1 MSGGGSS
8 GSGQTVA
15 YQTNIP
21 EYAAPYF
28 EKLIGQ
34 AGAITQAP
42 YQPYTGERIA
52 QFTPL
57 QQQAFA
63 GTQQRQATPQ
73 LGAAAQI
80 AQAAALQGMGQQ
92 YNPSAFTAQQITP
105 GQITPGQV
113 SAGSFGFERVGPGQ
127 VGTQAFTS
135 PGAAQAYMSPY
146 MQNVV
151 DIQQREA
158 QRQADIARTQR
169 GAQAVGQGAFGGSR
183 QAIMDAEAARNL
195 AMQKGDIQAQGLQ
208 SAFSTGRE
216 AFMQDQARA
225 LQAQQTNLDSVMRAQ
240 QLNQQAGLTTGA
252 AGLDAYMRAQLANQ
266 QAGLTAGQT
275 NLQSSMQA
283 QQQNQQ
289 AALEAQ
295 RMAEQSRQF
304 GFGAG
309 MQGAQTALQGAQQL
323 GALGQQLF
331 AQESDILGQ
340 KAAMGAQQQA
350 QVQNILGQQ
359 YSDFMAQRNYP
370 YQQLGFISDILRGAQ
385 GTSRTMY
392 SPAPSPMQN
401 LAALGG
407 AAMGVSKIAGMKK
420 GGRVPAAGLQ
430 DLALARMKESK

>member
-1 MSGGGSS
+1 
-8 GSGQTVA
+8 
-15 YQTNIP
+15 
-21 EYAAPYF
+21 
-28 EKLIGQ
+28 
-34 AGAITQAP
+34 
-42 YQPYTGERIA
+42 
-52 QFTPL
+52 
-57 QQQAFA
+57 
-63 GTQQRQATPQ
+63 
-73 LGAAAQI
+73 
-80 AQAAALQGMGQQ
+80 
-92 YNPSAFTAQQITP
+92 
-105 GQITPGQV
+105 
-113 SAGSFGFERVGPGQ
+113 
-127 VGTQAFTS
+127 
-135 PGAAQAYMSPY
+135 

-169 GAQAVGQGAFGGSR
+169 GAQAVGAGAFGGSR
-183 QAIMDAEAARNL
+183 QAIMEAEAARNL

-225 LQAQQTNLDSVMRAQ
+225 LQAQQM
-240 QLNQQAGLTTGA
+240 NQQTGLS
-252 AGLDAYMRAQLANQ
+252 
-266 QAGLTAGQT
+266 AGQSG
-275 NLQSSMQA
+275 LQAMMQA

-295 RMAEQSRQF
+295 RMAEQSRQY
-304 GFGAG
+304 GFGANL
-309 MQGAQTALQGAQQL
+309 QGAQTALQGAQQL
-323 GALGQQLF
+323 GALGQQQF

>member
-1 MSGGGSS
+1 MSGGGGSS
-8 GSGQTVA
+8 GGSTVA

-21 EYAAPYF
+21 EYARPYF

-34 AGAITQAP
+34 AGAISQAP
-42 YQPYTGERIA
+42 YQPYTGERIS

-57 QQQAFA
+57 QQQAFLGA
-63 GTQQRQATPQ
+63 EQRQAAPQ
-73 LGAAAQI
+73 LNVASQI
-80 AQAAALQGMGQQ
+80 AQTAALQGMGQQ
-92 YNPSAFTAQQITP
+92 YRPSAFTAQQITP
-105 GQITPGQV
+105 GQIGY
-113 SAGSFGFERVGPGQ
+113 ER
-127 VGTQAFTS
+127 VGTQAFTT

-151 DIQQREA
+151 DVQQREA

-169 GAQAVGQGAFGGSR
+169 GAQAVGAGAFGGSR
-183 QAIMDAEAARNL
+183 QAIMEAEAARNL

-225 LQAQQTNLDSVMRAQ
+225 LQAQQM
-240 QLNQQAGLTTGA
+240 NQQAGINVGQS
-252 AGLDAYMRAQLANQ
+252 GLQAMMQAQQANQ
-266 QAGLTAGQT
+266 QAQ
-275 NLQSSMQA
+275 
-283 QQQNQQ
+283 
-289 AALEAQ
+289 LEAQ

-323 GALGQQLF
+323 GALGQQQF

-359 YSDFMAQRNYP
+359 YSDFLAQRNYP
-370 YQQLGFISDILRGAQ
+370 YQQLGFISDILRGVQ
-385 GTSRTMY
+385 GTSRPMY
-392 SPAPSPMQN
+392 APPSPMQN

-420 GGRVPAAGLQ
+420 GGRVKAAGLQ

>member
-73 LGAAAQI
+73 LGAASQI

-92 YNPSAFTAQQITP
+92 YNPSAFTAPQITP
-105 GQITPGQV
+105 GQIGY
-113 SAGSFGFERVGPGQ
+113 ER
-127 VGTQAFTS
+127 VGTQAFTA

-169 GAQAVGQGAFGGSR
+169 GAQAVGAGAFGGSR

-225 LQAQQTNLDSVMRAQ
+225 LQAQQM
-240 QLNQQAGLTTGA
+240 NQQTGLS
-252 AGLDAYMRAQLANQ
+252 
-266 QAGLTAGQT
+266 AGQSG
-275 NLQSSMQA
+275 LQAMMQA

-295 RMAEQSRQF
+295 RMAEQSRQY
-304 GFGAG
+304 GFGANL
-309 MQGAQTALQGAQQL
+309 QGAQTALQGAQQL

>member
-21 EYAAPYF
+21 EYAQPYF

-34 AGAITQAP
+34 AGAISQAQ

-63 GTQQRQATPQ
+63 GTQQRQITPQ
-73 LGAAAQI
+73 LGAASQI
-80 AQAAALQGMGQQ
+80 AQAAAMQGVGQQ

-105 GQITPGQV
+105 GQIGY
-113 SAGSFGFERVGPGQ
+113 ER
-127 VGTQAFTS
+127 VGTQAFTT

-169 GAQAVGQGAFGGSR
+169 GAQAVGAGAFGGSR
-183 QAIMDAEAARNL
+183 QAIMEAEAARNL

-225 LQAQQTNLDSVMRAQ
+225 LQAQQM
-240 QLNQQAGLTTGA
+240 NQQAGINVGQS
-252 AGLDAYMRAQLANQ
+252 GL
-266 QAGLTAGQT
+266 QAM
-275 NLQSSMQA
+275 MQA

-289 AALEAQ
+289 AQLEAQ

-323 GALGQQLF
+323 GALGQQQF

-359 YSDFMAQRNYP
+359 YSDFLAQRNYP

-392 SPAPSPMQN
+392 SPAPSPIQN

-407 AAMGVSKIAGMKK
+407 AAMGVSQIVGKKK
-420 GGRVPAAGLQ
+420 GGLIKAAGLQ

>member
-1 MSGGGSS
+1 MSGGGGSS
-8 GSGQTVA
+8 GGSTVA

-21 EYAAPYF
+21 EYAQPYF

-34 AGAITQAP
+34 AGAISQAP
-42 YQPYTGERIA
+42 YQPYTGERIS

-57 QQQAFA
+57 QQQAFLGA
-63 GTQQRQATPQ
+63 EQRQAAPQ
-73 LGAAAQI
+73 LNVASQI
-80 AQAAALQGMGQQ
+80 AQTAALQGMGQQ
-92 YNPSAFTAQQITP
+92 YRPSAFTAQQITP
-105 GQITPGQV
+105 GQIGY
-113 SAGSFGFERVGPGQ
+113 ER
-127 VGTQAFTS
+127 VGTQAFTT

-151 DIQQREA
+151 DVQQREA

-169 GAQAVGQGAFGGSR
+169 GAQAVGAGAFGGSR
-183 QAIMDAEAARNL
+183 QAIMEAEAARNL

-225 LQAQQTNLDSVMRAQ
+225 LQAQQM
-240 QLNQQAGLTTGA
+240 NQQAGINVGQS
-252 AGLDAYMRAQLANQ
+252 GLQAMMQAQQANQ
-266 QAGLTAGQT
+266 QAQ
-275 NLQSSMQA
+275 
-283 QQQNQQ
+283 
-289 AALEAQ
+289 LEAQ

-323 GALGQQLF
+323 GALGQQQF

-359 YSDFMAQRNYP
+359 YSDFLAQRNYP

-392 SPAPSPMQN
+392 SPAPSPIQN

-420 GGRVPAAGLQ
+420 GGRVKAAGLQ

>member
-21 EYAAPYF
+21 EYAQPYF

-34 AGAITQAP
+34 AGAISQAQ

-73 LGAAAQI
+73 LGAASQI

-92 YNPSAFTAQQITP
+92 YNPSAFTAPQITP
-105 GQITPGQV
+105 GQIGY
-113 SAGSFGFERVGPGQ
+113 ER
-127 VGTQAFTS
+127 VGTQAFTT

-169 GAQAVGQGAFGGSR
+169 GAQAVGAGAFGGSR
-183 QAIMDAEAARNL
+183 QAIMEAEAARNL

-225 LQAQQTNLDSVMRAQ
+225 LQAQQQ
-240 QLNQQAGLTTGA
+240 NQQAGISVGQS
-252 AGLDAYMRAQLANQ
+252 GL
-266 QAGLTAGQT
+266 QAM
-275 NLQSSMQA
+275 MQA

-323 GALGQQLF
+323 GALGQQQF

-407 AAMGVSKIAGMKK
+407 AAYGVSKIAGMKK
-420 GGRVPAAGLQ
+420 GGRVKAAGLQ